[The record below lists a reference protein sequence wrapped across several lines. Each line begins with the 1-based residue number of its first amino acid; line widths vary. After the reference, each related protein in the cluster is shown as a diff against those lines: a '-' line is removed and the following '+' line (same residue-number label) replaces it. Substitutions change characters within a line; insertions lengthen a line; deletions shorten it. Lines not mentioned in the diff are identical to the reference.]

1 MTDTSPSPS
10 PSPSP
15 SAARLVIVREMLH
28 HWHLDGLL
36 LSA

>member
-1 MTDTSPSPS
+1 MTDT
-10 PSPSP
+10 SP

>member
-1 MTDTSPSPS
+1 MTDTSPVV
-10 PSPSP
+10 
-15 SAARLVIVREMLH
+15 ARLVIVREMLH